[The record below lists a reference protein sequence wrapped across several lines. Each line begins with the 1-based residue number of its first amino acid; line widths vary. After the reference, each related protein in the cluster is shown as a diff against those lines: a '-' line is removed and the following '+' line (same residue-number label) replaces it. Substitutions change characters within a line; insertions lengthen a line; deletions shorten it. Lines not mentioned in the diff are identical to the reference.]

1 MLLSLN
7 IPMSAILVA
16 VYVVLAPG
24 VLFSFP
30 RKGSVVVKAL
40 VHGIL
45 FAVASYLMH
54 SYAITSVVN
63 TENFV
68 ANPLMSSEQALKA
81 DKALIPITPQL
92 NGPGGIYRG
101 PALNVEKAKIMT
113 FFSKLFS
120 SGTF

>member
-7 IPMSAILVA
+7 IPMSAILVV

-24 VLFSFP
+24 VVFSLP
-30 RKGSVVVKAL
+30 PKGSIVVKAL

-45 FAVASYLMH
+45 FAVASYVMH

-68 ANPLMSSEQALKA
+68 ANPIVSEQALHA
-81 DKALIPITPQL
+81 EKALIPNTPQL

-101 PALNVEKAKIMT
+101 PALNVERPKIMT
-113 FFSKLFS
+113 FISNLFH

>member
-24 VLFSFP
+24 VVFSLP
-30 RKGSVVVKAL
+30 PKGSIVVKAL

-45 FAVASYLMH
+45 FAVASYVMH

-68 ANPLMSSEQALKA
+68 ANPIVSEQVVHVDHALSSDQAQILKNIQ
-81 DKALIPITPQL
+81 KP
-92 NGPGGIYRG
+92 
-101 PALNVEKAKIMT
+101 KIMT
-113 FFSKLFS
+113 FISNLFH